1 MKKILILMI
10 PMIVG
15 ISGLVLK
22 HTRQTDQKLP
32 QLTIENIEALTK
44 PTELPGVVITCNA
57 GNDGQCFIEG
67 TRLAMCRE
75 YMYYP
80 CEYVGYQEFSC
91 YNPC

>member
-1 MKKILILMI
+1 MIL
-10 PMIVG
+10 MIVG

-22 HTRQTDQKLP
+22 HTRHTDQKLT
-32 QLTIENIEALTK
+32 QLTIENIVALTK

-57 GNDGQCFIEG
+57 RNDGQCFIQG
-67 TRLAMCRE
+67 TRLAMCGE

-80 CEYVGYQEFSC
+80 CEYVGYQEFSS